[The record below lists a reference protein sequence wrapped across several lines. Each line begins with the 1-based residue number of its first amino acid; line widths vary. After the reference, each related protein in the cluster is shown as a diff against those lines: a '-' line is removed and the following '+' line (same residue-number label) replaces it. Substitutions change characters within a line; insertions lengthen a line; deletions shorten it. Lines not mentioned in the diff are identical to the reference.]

1 MINSPSVGSNVF
13 LNTGSV
19 VVGSEQREQS
29 PSLRLPGLSFTHRR
43 NELSLWVGVRRG
55 HFRIQSPAWLGCR
68 LRPCSPQT
76 GLLASATARAPPTL
90 GSGWRCGSEAGEAT
104 DPWHIWPPPC
114 FACGCQSLAPQ
125 ALGVNST
132 TPVSSTPPPT
142 TATWDG
148 GRRDWRGPLL
158 VGPQGPVEPSVIH
171 PTMGTLTRKDAPGPG
186 SPRSSGPQRRGRW
199 WSPFPWEDLEPSQS
213 SFAWSAG

>member
-1 MINSPSVGSNVF
+1 MAHLATALLRVWMSVPGPTGF
-13 LNTGSV
+13 GCKQHNTGV
-19 VVGSEQREQS
+19 
-29 PSLRLPGLSFTHRR
+29 LH
-43 NELSLWVGVRRG
+43 
-55 HFRIQSPAWLGCR
+55 
-68 LRPCSPQT
+68 
-76 GLLASATARAPPTL
+76 
-90 GSGWRCGSEAGEAT
+90 
-104 DPWHIWPPPC
+104 
-114 FACGCQSLAPQ
+114 
-125 ALGVNST
+125 
-132 TPVSSTPPPT
+132 PPPT